1 MKKYFSNKSKK
12 SLNCIINNSKVKY
25 GICVLD
31 INGNIIYAYNENEL
45 FDTACSIMSFIMLE
59 YFSQEAKGKISGK
72 ELLTYTEEN
81 YASGSG
87 IIKYLTYGRK
97 IRAKDLVE
105 LMIATSDHIA
115 ANMLID
121 FLKIEN
127 INSTIRNNGFI
138 VTKLYHKFLIP
149 KLKNMGI
156 TSPYELSLFYF
167 KLINNKLINNE
178 ACNEMIRNLLLQK
191 YKDILTDKIDKNDS
205 CYINAACKS
214 GKADGRI
221 YDNST
226 DSYIVD
232 AGIIYNNKEHYCIS
246 IMGEINYKSCASLN
260 IAKDE
265 MQTMSMIIYEEMKRN
280 EDFIY

>member
-1 MKKYFSNKSKK
+1 MKKYFSDKSKK

-72 ELLTYTEEN
+72 E
-81 YASGSG
+81 
-87 IIKYLTYGRK
+87 YGRK

-167 KLINNKLINNE
+167 KLINNKLINSE
-178 ACNEMIRNLLLQK
+178 ACNEMIRILLLQK

-205 CYINAACKS
+205 CYIDAACKS